1 MPLDETAL
9 RARRAYDSAA
19 DHFDDRALA
28 FWARHGE
35 QTVER
40 LGLAPGAAVL
50 DAACGSGASALP
62 AARAVGPGGSVVG
75 ADLSTALVELART
88 KATRAGLTNVTFRIA
103 DMREVGY
110 PDDAFDAVVCVFGIF
125 FVDDMPALARELW
138 RMVRPGGVLAVTTWG
153 PEAFE
158 PGATAFWDAVGQ
170 VRPDLVRSFNPWDK
184 LTTPALL
191 VDLFSAAGIAGA
203 TAEAEAGHHPVVG
216 PGDWW
221 AIILGTGYRA
231 TVDALEP
238 DERAH
243 VEDRVLAAMA
253 DAPPMNSPAVFASAR
268 KPGSP

>member
-1 MPLDETAL
+1 MPLDESAL

-110 PDDAFDAVVCVFGIF
+110 PDDPFDAVVCVFGIF

-184 LTTPALL
+184 LTTPALRSWICSVRRASPAPL
-191 VDLFSAAGIAGA
+191 PRRRPATIPSWAPATGGRSSSERA
-203 TAEAEAGHHPVVG
+203 TAPRSTRSSPTSV
-216 PGDWW
+216 PTWR
-221 AIILGTGYRA
+221 TGCWRRWP
-231 TVDALEP
+231 T
-238 DERAH
+238 R
-243 VEDRVLAAMA
+243 R
-253 DAPPMNSPAVFASAR
+253 R
-268 KPGSP
+268 